1 LLKDGVSV
9 KKGSVTKSSHSDEKI
24 KSTTPLPN
32 AQPYD
37 PGNPMDSPSKAM
49 VRQQDAIAFGGVGGT
64 ILSGLVHVYAAY
76 NELIVGVSK
85 QIVADTKDAVK

>member
-1 LLKDGVSV
+1 
-9 KKGSVTKSSHSDEKI
+9 
-24 KSTTPLPN
+24 
-32 AQPYD
+32 
-37 PGNPMDSPSKAM
+37 MDSPSKAM